1 MKIALITD
9 THYGARKSSKLFH
22 DYFEKFY
29 NNIFFPTIKERKI
42 EHAIH
47 LGDSFDNR
55 KTIDFWALNW
65 AKEHVYDKFK
75 ELGVNV
81 HTIVGNHD
89 VYYKNTNEVNAVDSL
104 LESYDNVVRYSSATE
119 IDIDGFQTLLLPWIC
134 QDNYDESMKAIKN
147 TKCKS
152 AFGHLELN
160 GFQLFPGM
168 VQTNAHMNM
177 DVSAFKKLDVVFSGH
192 YHTRSNDGKIFYLGN
207 PYQIFWN
214 DAGDK
219 RGFHIFDTDTY
230 ELEFI
235 PNPYTMFEKV
245 YYEDTNYKL
254 YDARHLKDKIVKVI
268 VRKKSS
274 QLEFDKFVD
283 KIDKAGC
290 YDLKVVENFEID
302 DEEVEF
308 STEESADTLTLLN
321 KYIEES
327 EFDLDKEV
335 VKNIMKDVYREACEF
350 E

>member
-9 THYGARKSSKLFH
+9 THYGARKSSKLFQ

-42 EHAIH
+42 QHAIH

-134 QDNYDESMKAIKN
+134 QDNYDESMKAITN

-308 STEESADTLTLLN
+308 SSEESADTLTLLN

>member
-29 NNIFFPTIKERKI
+29 NDIFFPTIKERKI
-42 EHAIH
+42 KHAIH

>member
-29 NNIFFPTIKERKI
+29 NDIFFPTIKERKI

-268 VRKKSS
+268 VRKKTS

-308 STEESADTLTLLN
+308 SSEESADTLTLLN

>member
-29 NNIFFPTIKERKI
+29 NDIFFPTIKERKI
-42 EHAIH
+42 KHAIH

-75 ELGVNV
+75 ELGINV

-308 STEESADTLTLLN
+308 SSEESADTLTLLN

>member
-104 LESYDNVVRYSSATE
+104 LESYDNVVRHSSATE

-235 PNPYTMFEKV
+235 QNPYNMFEKV
-245 YYEDTNYKL
+245 YYENTNYKL
-254 YDARHLKDKIVKVI
+254 YDARYLKDKIVKVI
-268 VRKKSS
+268 VRKKTS

-308 STEESADTLTLLN
+308 SSEESADTLTLLN